1 MDKLKLLIVALALI
15 FTSLIWM
22 SHENA
27 HVAIFKV
34 YGCEDVETNYFV
46 NGNIGHTTA
55 NCDAEVFDDAQ
66 RDTADLEK
74 QYPYLM
80 FMSALLIM
88 GSLAYLLA

>member
-1 MDKLKLLIVALALI
+1 
-15 FTSLIWM
+15 M
-22 SHENA
+22 SHENS

-34 YGCEDVETNYFV
+34 YGCEDVEIKYFV

-55 NCDAEVFDDAQ
+55 NCDVEMYDEA
-66 RDTADLEK
+66 RSHTADLEK